1 MRIKVFGSKD
11 CLTCLKAKKWL
22 ENHRLAYQFID
33 LEKTA
38 LSIQDAKELCSFKEV
53 QATQLFATWSEAFL
67 KMQVDL
73 SNLQNSQLISLCREH
88 TEVLRRPL
96 IIIDDVLFIGY
107 DEQLLEQLVIHE

>member
-1 MRIKVFGSKD
+1 MKIKVFGSKD

-22 ENHRLAYQFID
+22 ENHHLAYQFID
-33 LEKTA
+33 LEKTT
-38 LSIQDAKELCSFKEV
+38 LSVQDAKELCSFKEV

-73 SNLQNSQLISLCREH
+73 SNLQDSQLMSLCREH
-88 TEVLRRPL
+88 AEILRRPL

-107 DEQLLEQLVIHE
+107 DEQLLEQLVVHE